1 MTSAHHGGNTP
12 GSPGGRTAAGA
23 TPQGDA
29 IPQGE
34 AGRIGT
40 TAPSDSAEHV
50 PSTLHDLEE
59 AVHQLEHDAEHRPP
73 AAGPL
78 TNVAVAAVV
87 VALGAAAL
95 VGSLSLGAGSAG
107 NPGSGTWP
115 MLISL
120 TLIVL
125 GLALLPAVR
134 GTADAERFTQA
145 SWLVLVGIATMVV
158 FVALISVIG
167 FEIPAALLAFVW
179 LRFLGHES
187 WRSSIITSLGVV
199 VAFYLIFVA
208 ALSVPIPH
216 LF

>member
-1 MTSAHHGGNTP
+1 VTSEHEGAHAQ

-23 TPQGDA
+23 TPR
-29 IPQGE
+29 GE
-34 AGRIGT
+34 ADRIGAT
-40 TAPSDSAEHV
+40 DPHPSDEQV
-50 PSTLHDLEE
+50 PSSLHDLEE

-73 AAGPL
+73 SAGPL
-78 TNVAVAAVV
+78 TNVLVAVVV

-107 NPGSGTWP
+107 KPGSGTWP
-115 MLISL
+115 LLISL
-120 TLIVL
+120 ALIVL
-125 GLALLPAVR
+125 GLALLPAAR
-134 GTADAERFTQA
+134 RTADAERFTQA

-187 WRSSIITSLGVV
+187 WRSSIVTSLGVV

>member
-1 MTSAHHGGNTP
+1 VTSEDDGAHTP
-12 GSPGGRTAAGA
+12 GSSGGHPAAGA
-23 TPQGDA
+23 TPARDSGPTPPA
-29 IPQGE
+29 GTAE
-34 AGRIGT
+34 A
-40 TAPSDSAEHV
+40 A
-50 PSTLHDLEE
+50 PSTLHDLEV

-73 AAGPL
+73 PAGPV
-78 TNVAVAAVV
+78 TNLVVALLG

-95 VGSLSLGAGSAG
+95 VGSLGLGAGTAG
-107 NPGSGTWP
+107 SPDTGTWP
-115 MLISL
+115 LLISVAL
-120 TLIVL
+120 VVL
-125 GLALLPAVR
+125 GIGLAF
-134 GTADAERFTQA
+134 TARSTSDAERFSGS
-145 SWLVLVGIATMVV
+145 SWLVLAGLVTMVV

-199 VAFYLIFVA
+199 IAFYLIFVA

>member
-1 MTSAHHGGNTP
+1 MTSEHHGANAQ

-23 TPQGDA
+23 TPRGDGDA
-29 IPQGE
+29 TG
-34 AGRIGT
+34 A
-40 TAPSDSAEHV
+40 TAPSPAAEPV
-50 PSTLHDLEE
+50 PSSLHDLEE
-59 AVHQLEHDAEHRPP
+59 LVHQLEHDAEHRPP
-73 AAGPL
+73 SAGPV
-78 TNVAVAAVV
+78 TNLVVALVV
-87 VALGAAAL
+87 VALGAAGL

-115 MLISL
+115 MLVSL
-120 TLIVL
+120 LLIVL

-134 GTADAERFTQA
+134 RTADAERFTGP
-145 SWLVLVGIATMVV
+145 SWLVLVGLATMVG
-158 FVALISVIG
+158 FVVLIPVIG

-187 WRSSIITSLGVV
+187 WRSSIITSLAVV

-208 ALSVPIPH
+208 ALAVPIPH

>member
-1 MTSAHHGGNTP
+1 MTSAHGANAQ
-12 GSPGGRTAAGA
+12 GSSGGRTAAGA

-29 IPQGE
+29 
-34 AGRIGT
+34 GRVPPVRT
-40 TAPSDSAEHV
+40 VEDVDRTPSS
-50 PSTLHDLEE
+50 LHDLED

-73 AAGPL
+73 PAGTT
-78 TNVAVAAVV
+78 TNLVVAGLV

-115 MLISL
+115 MILSIA
-120 TLIVL
+120 IVVL
-125 GLALLPAVR
+125 GLALAVTAR
-134 GTADAERFTQA
+134 GTSDTERFSRS
-145 SWLVLVGIATMVV
+145 SWLVLAGLGTMVA
-158 FVALISVIG
+158 FVAVIEVIG
-167 FEIPAALLAFVW
+167 FEIPAALLAFLW
-179 LRFLGHES
+179 LRFLGGEG
-187 WRSSIITSLGVV
+187 WRTSVITSIGVV